1 MIQLMSCIAQ
11 GRLQILWLEIG
22 KFAED
27 LIRGEPSGIEIEH
40 ITHADPNPS
49 DAGFAAALGWVVGDA
64 GLTHDNTLAA
74 PACPLKPPT
83 PSPLTTPPGSRAPAA
98 TEIPPRHRALTLVA
112 FVAGTTWP
120 QASVAEPLTQ
130 THEGFGGGGG
140 GGGALAFPVE

>member
-1 MIQLMSCIAQ
+1 MGCIAQ

-40 ITHADPNPS
+40 ITHADPHPS
-49 DAGFAAALGWVVGDA
+49 DAGFSAALGGVVGDV

-112 FVAGTTWP
+112 FVAGKP
-120 QASVAEPLTQ
+120 QTQ
-130 THEGFGGGGG
+130 EGFGGGA
-140 GGGALAFPVE
+140 GAAILFALLAHVAAGFRAAVQQHP

>member
-1 MIQLMSCIAQ
+1 
-11 GRLQILWLEIG
+11 
-22 KFAED
+22 
-27 LIRGEPSGIEIEH
+27 
-40 ITHADPNPS
+40 
-49 DAGFAAALGWVVGDA
+49 LGWVVGDA

-120 QASVAEPLTQ
+120 QASVAEPLAQ
-130 THEGFGGGGG
+130 AHERFGGGGG
-140 GGGALAFPVE
+140 GGGALAFPVKQRGAEGQVAVAGGGGEEGFAFFSGCRTAGCNGWVRARARLRGGTSSAQSRGWRR